1 MKEDLIKLGKI
12 NEDSRNEYKV
22 TKISMLLKKLVNQQV
37 HTQNLK
43 TESDKENAQQNREVA
58 VKKNLKSF
66 RSQ

>member
-12 NEDSRNEYKV
+12 NDDSRNENKV

-43 TESDKENAQQNREVA
+43 TLSDKEN
-58 VKKNLKSF
+58 F
-66 RSQ
+66 H